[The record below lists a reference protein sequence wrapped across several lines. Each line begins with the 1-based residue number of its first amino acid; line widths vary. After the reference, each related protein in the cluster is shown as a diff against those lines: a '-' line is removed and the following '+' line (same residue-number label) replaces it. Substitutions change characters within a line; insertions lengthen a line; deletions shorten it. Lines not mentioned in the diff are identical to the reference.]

1 MLPRVVILNY
11 PGRFIYNY
19 VMPYPFKKD
28 EAAKL
33 LASDDS
39 YAFVL
44 MTILL
49 PVFGEDLFEEDT
61 AILFT
66 DIENYFGCHL
76 SEESENRI
84 NAAITAMTTD
94 LFFTNINMFNSIT
107 LAFSEGDIGDIPSGV
122 METPDVEEALWAV
135 QEVALL
141 LGERKESPEFQDL
154 FSDEVVRYVSDL
166 IGSVA
171 EDLEEVPDDV
181 DTAEEAFEE
190 PYFSRIITENMTAM
204 FKQLYMLGASPDKL
218 SAYLVESDLSN

>member
-1 MLPRVVILNY
+1 
-11 PGRFIYNY
+11 
-19 VMPYPFKKD
+19 MPYPFKKD

-94 LFFTNINMFNSIT
+94 LFFTNINMFNSIA

-181 DTAEEAFEE
+181 DTVEEAFEE
-190 PYFSRIITENMTAM
+190 PYFSRVITENMTAM

-218 SAYLVESDLSN
+218 SAYLVDSDLSN